1 MKTGYISAFWHI
13 LIVSLFINLSTFMAK
28 SAEPF
33 RNPDFAYPQTVEANA
48 EEMLKKADRQNGTE
62 AAVTRIRAMLELVRA
77 KTYIDPDQE
86 FSMPSFIAAQ
96 TEKIEPGTAG
106 KALTVLL
113 EAQSYSDI
121 YFDNS
126 WKYDKVD
133 APLRPFP
140 ADVSE
145 WSGDQF
151 RFRIDSLLTE
161 AVRIADAAP
170 AVPLAYFS
178 ACVTADKIA
187 LEYFPTVE
195 DFVRLKN
202 FQIRDLL
209 GRGESRAPLLAAET
223 ALKASKEGSPA
234 YFYWA
239 VEKNRLENNIS
250 GNDSLKELK
259 ALYSRWSDN
268 EAARFLLINLG
279 NNAYSYEV
287 EMPYEESDEST
298 AEAKAKA
305 ARDSL
310 ISEIKSSLE
319 RFPSWYGNNN
329 LRNQLAVLERS
340 HLIYYLPPM
349 VAPGVDFDV
358 KLKYSYATDIVLELY
373 PLPSPSDGLSP
384 ERIAKRGNPLQR
396 RSVRPDKTDGETTLR
411 FNISQP
417 GRYAIIGK
425 LDGVTMGYPMP
436 SVLVTPFVPFSV
448 NNLTKG
454 LTGTV
459 DFVTGAPLAG
469 VTVASNI
476 HTYRRNSGA
485 DKNTTLGNTGSNG
498 MLTFNNAESAQSNA
512 SRYLSYTY
520 KGRKYDFNKDIRSNP
535 YRNYGLKEYTTA
547 TVFTDRGL
555 YHPGDSIRWAVIAY
569 HVSKD
574 MAPDE
579 VLEQSTVTVILKDAN
594 YQTIDTVTV
603 KTDALGRANG
613 TFTIPKGQL
622 TGNYTLTAQ
631 PDGGNI
637 ASSRIMVSDFKLPTF
652 EVAIDKISRDVPEKG
667 DITLSGVATTYSG
680 MPVADAAVKLKLTG
694 AMRWRWFSPER
705 ELGRFEARTGVDG
718 RFSIIL
724 PSDTLSAKLN
734 YGRPYTDFIAEAV
747 VTSTANEAQSVSRSF
762 TTGKPYYLDATT
774 KTTVVDTSHPVAVS
788 FTATDADGKEG
799 AIAMRWALG
808 TVKNGK
814 LATTVA
820 TGSAIGGRTENL
832 DLSAVPAGEYCMQ
845 LMPDNSALADTT
857 MSSLTLTLYN
867 ESAGTMPS
875 SDNPLFLPQREYTI
889 DKDKT
894 EILIGIRS
902 PKAYLFCI
910 ESEGSSLIR
919 SYVKELKAGFHRLE
933 VGTKDRKKTLTLQ
946 LVTVKDGCSY
956 NESVDIKQPTPQQPE
971 IIAESF
977 RDKLVPGS
985 SETWRFRF
993 VDSDGKGIAGAAMM
1007 ATMYN
1012 RALDELSNFTWPTLG
1027 NIYPN
1032 RISSWIS
1039 MAGNAPSYFSVD
1051 SKIKTLKETSL
1062 QLPEWM
1068 FSGISN
1074 FRIRG
1079 TRMMK
1084 YAAAMPEAAN
1094 DALEESEMVTTES
1107 VTYDSAA
1114 GAVKEEAVEDMAAP
1128 LEEKSEAKDE
1138 NFDYRVSEVLQA
1150 LWNPSLTS
1158 DAEGNIDLTFVVP
1171 NAIGSWQLRAFAWSR
1186 DLRTASYMAQCIAN
1200 KPVMVQ
1206 SNLPRFLRQGDKA
1219 RVLATVFNNTDSVQ
1233 NITSVVEIFDV
1244 STGKTIDSTMSTASI
1259 AANGSTLV
1267 SADITAP
1274 VDAASIGYR
1283 VRVAAGNFS
1292 DGEQALIPV
1301 LSTAATVIESTEFYL
1316 NPDTKEPY
1324 VLTLPAADDA
1334 VRTLQY
1340 CQNPIWT
1347 IVKAMRGIHSGSTTS
1362 NGLSGELFSALA
1374 ARKIVGSNPDIAAA
1388 LRTWK
1393 DNPSENALKSML
1405 SKNED
1410 LKKLLLG
1417 ETPWV
1422 QMASDQTSRMEA
1434 LTELLEPDKAEA
1446 AIKATYSA
1454 LAKLQNRDGGFAW
1467 GPWRRESS
1475 VWATENVLT
1484 TIALA
1489 NSLDM
1494 NAMPTDK
1501 QPDLQAAFD
1510 YLQKE
1515 ATRADA
1521 PKTDSDFALIAA
1533 LMPQLK
1539 TNVAGT
1545 QLIRRTVAEIA
1556 SKWKKAALVTKAY
1569 DILILNANGRSAL
1582 AGNILESIRQFGV
1595 EKEGMGL
1602 CFPSVNDVRSY
1613 ATIIQAYAAMG
1624 APAKEIDAMRQWL
1637 IVRAQASDNLGA
1649 YNPDYVIAG
1658 ILMTGSDWT
1667 SVPVSDNVTVDG
1679 KALEI
1684 NSVERPTGYFSTVLP
1699 DSNGKA
1705 MTLSIATNGITP
1717 SYGSVVSVGKR
1728 VMTEVEARPGRDLSI
1743 EKRFLVLEKGEW
1755 KETRNFKAGQTVRVQ
1770 LVIKAKRD
1778 LQYVSIDD
1786 ERAATFEPVDQ
1797 LPGYVYDGSLAFYR
1811 ENLDASTRLFLGWL
1825 PKGTYHVTYDM
1836 TAAQAGSFSSGIA
1849 TLQSQYAPELT
1860 AHSGGCTVTVE

>member
-1 MKTGYISAFWHI
+1 MKTGYISAIWHI

-106 KALTVLL
+106 KALAVLL

-121 YFDNS
+121 YSDNS

-161 AVRIADAAP
+161 AVRIADTAP
-170 AVPLAYFS
+170 AVPLVDFS

-187 LEYFPTVE
+187 LEYFPTVA

-202 FQIRDLL
+202 FQIRGLL

-234 YFYWA
+234 YFYWT
-239 VEKNRLENNIS
+239 VEKIRLENNIS
-250 GNDSLKELK
+250 GNDSLKGLK

-279 NNAYSYEV
+279 NNLYSYV
-287 EMPYEESDEST
+287 REMPYEENEEVT

-310 ISEIKSSLE
+310 ISEIKTSLE
-319 RFPSWYGNNN
+319 RFPSWYGNNS

-340 HLIYYLPPM
+340 HLDYSLPRM

-358 KLKYSYATDIVLELY
+358 KVKYSFAKDIVLELY
-373 PLPSPSDGLSP
+373 PLPSDKNDISP
-384 ERIAKRGNPLQR
+384 ERLAKRGNPLQR
-396 RSVRPDKTDGETTLR
+396 QSVRSDKTDGETTLR
-411 FNISQP
+411 FNIAKP
-417 GRYAIIGK
+417 GLYAIIGK
-425 LDGVTMGYPMP
+425 LDGITMGYPMP

-459 DFVTGAPLAG
+459 DIVTGAPLAG

-476 HTYRRNSGA
+476 DTYRRNAGA
-485 DKNTTLGNTGSNG
+485 DKSSTLGNTGSNG
-498 MLTFNNAESAQSNA
+498 MLTFNNAEPTQSNT

-520 KGRKYDFNKDIRSNP
+520 KGRKYDFNKIISIHP
-535 YRNYGLKEYTTA
+535 FPISAFKEYQNA
-547 TVFTDRGL
+547 TIFTDRGL
-555 YHPGDSIRWAVIAY
+555 YHPGDSIRWAVVAY

-574 MAPDE
+574 MVPDE

-594 YQTIDTVTV
+594 YQAIDTVTV

-631 PDGGNI
+631 PDGGNM
-637 ASSRIMVSDFKLPTF
+637 SSYRIMVSDFKLPTF
-652 EVAIDKISRDVPEKG
+652 EVAIDKISRDVPAKG
-667 DITLSGVATTYSG
+667 DITLSGVATTFSG
-680 MPVADAAVKLKLTG
+680 MPVADAAVNLKLTG

-718 RFSIIL
+718 RFSIKL

-747 VTSTANEAQSVSRSF
+747 ITSTANEAQSVSRSF

-799 AIAMRWALG
+799 AIAMQWALHE
-808 TVKNGK
+808 VKDGK
-814 LATTVA
+814 LGSTVA
-820 TGSAIGGRTENL
+820 TGSAVGGRTENL
-832 DLSAVPAGEYCMQ
+832 DLTTLPAGEYSMK
-845 LMPDNSALADTT
+845 LIPDNAALADTT
-857 MSSLTLTLYN
+857 LSSLTLTLYN
-867 ESAGTMPS
+867 EKAGTMPLS
-875 SDNPLFLPQREYTI
+875 NNPLFLPQHEYTT

-910 ESEGSSLIR
+910 ESAGSSLIR
-919 SYVKELKAGFHRLE
+919 NYVKELKAGFHRLQID
-933 VGTKDRKKTLTLQ
+933 TKETQGYLTLQ
-946 LVTVKDGCSY
+946 LVTVKECRPYDETVS
-956 NESVDIKQPTPQQPE
+956 IKHPAPKQPE

-993 VDSDGKGIAGAAMM
+993 VDSDSKGIAEAAMM

-1012 RALDELSNFTWPTLG
+1012 RALDEIRGFTWPTFENLYS
-1027 NIYPN
+1027 ND
-1032 RISSWIS
+1032 ISSWID
-1039 MAGNAPSYFSVD
+1039 MFGNYPSNFSVNG
-1051 SKIKTLKETSL
+1051 KIKTLKESSL

-1084 YAAAMPEAAN
+1084 YAAAMPDEAN
-1094 DALEESEMVTTES
+1094 DTLNELMTAEST
-1107 VTYDSAA
+1107 AA
-1114 GAVKEEAVEDMAAP
+1114 GGITEEAEEAEDMAAP
-1128 LEEKSEAKDE
+1128 LEEKSEANNK
-1138 NFDYRVSEVLQA
+1138 NFDYRVAEVLQA

-1171 NAIGSWQLRAFAWSR
+1171 NAIGSWQLRAFAWSK

-1324 VLTLPAADDA
+1324 VLTLPAADGA

-1405 SKNED
+1405 SKNEE

-1434 LTELLEPDKAEA
+1434 LTELLDPDKAEA

-1489 NSLDM
+1489 NSLNM
-1494 NAMPTDK
+1494 NAIPTDK

-1521 PKTDSDFALIAA
+1521 PKTDPDFALIAA

-1545 QLIRRTVAEIA
+1545 QLIRRTVAEIT

-1684 NSVERPTGYFSTVLP
+1684 SSVERPTGYFSTVLP
-1699 DSNGKA
+1699 DSNGKP
-1705 MTLSIATNGITP
+1705 MTLSIATNGINP

-1743 EKRFLVLEKGEW
+1743 EKRFLVLDKGEW

-1797 LPGYVYDGSLAFYR
+1797 LPGYVYDGTLAFYR

>member
-1 MKTGYISAFWHI
+1 MKTGYISAIWHI
-13 LIVSLFINLSTFMAK
+13 LIVSLFISLSALMAK

-33 RNPDFAYPQTVEANA
+33 KNPDFAYPQTVEANA
-48 EEMLKKADRQNGTE
+48 EEMLKKADRQSGTE

-77 KTYIDPDQE
+77 KTYIDPEQE

-96 TEKIEPGTAG
+96 TERIEPGTAG
-106 KALTVLL
+106 KALAVLL

-121 YFDNS
+121 YSDNS

-170 AVPLAYFS
+170 SVPLADFS

-187 LEYFPTVE
+187 LEYFPTVA

-209 GRGESRAPLLAAET
+209 GRGESRAPLFAAET

-234 YFYWA
+234 YFYWT

-250 GNDSLKELK
+250 GNDSLKGLK

-279 NNAYSYEV
+279 NNLYSYV
-287 EMPYEESDEST
+287 REMPYEENEEVT

-310 ISEIKSSLE
+310 ISEIKTSLE
-319 RFPSWYGNNN
+319 RFPSWYGNNS

-340 HLIYYLPPM
+340 HLDYSLPRM

-358 KLKYSYATDIVLELY
+358 RVKYSFAKDIVLELY
-373 PLPSPSDGLSP
+373 PLPSGKNNISP
-384 ERIAKRGNPLQR
+384 ERLAKRGNPLQR
-396 RSVRPDKTDGETTLR
+396 QSVRPDKTDGETTLR
-411 FNISQP
+411 FNIAKP
-417 GRYAIIGK
+417 GLYAIVGK
-425 LDGVTMGYPMP
+425 LDGVTVGNSEA

-459 DFVTGAPLAG
+459 DFITGAPLAG
-469 VTVASNI
+469 VTAASNI
-476 HTYRRNSGA
+476 DTYRHGTSVVNSSI
-485 DKNTTLGNTGSNG
+485 LGNTGSNG
-498 MLTFNNAESAQSNA
+498 MLVYDNSGVLDRSA

-520 KGRKYDFNKDIRSNP
+520 KGQKYDFEENISSNP
-535 YRNYGLKEYTTA
+535 YIGPRFNEHINA
-547 TVFTDRGL
+547 TIFTDRGL
-555 YHPGDSIRWAVIAY
+555 YHPGDSIRWAVVAY

-574 MAPDE
+574 MVPDE

-594 YQTIDTVTV
+594 YQAIDTVTV

-631 PDGGNI
+631 PEGGYI
-637 ASSRIMVSDFKLPTF
+637 ASSRVMVSDFKLPTF
-652 EVAIDKISRDVPEKG
+652 EVAIDKISRDVPAKG
-667 DITLSGVATTYSG
+667 DITLSGIATTYSG
-680 MPVADAAVKLKLTG
+680 MPVADAAVNLKLTG

-747 VTSTANEAQSVSRSF
+747 ITSTANEAQSVSRSF

-799 AIAMRWALG
+799 AIAIRWALG

-814 LATTVA
+814 MDSTVA
-820 TGSAIGGRTENL
+820 TGSAVGGRTENL
-832 DLSAVPAGEYCMQ
+832 DLSAVPAGEYYMQ
-845 LMPDNSALADTT
+845 LIPDNAALADTT
-857 MSSLTLTLYN
+857 LTPLMLTLYN
-867 ESAGTMPS
+867 EKAGTMPP
-875 SDNPLFLPQREYTI
+875 SDNPLFLPQREYTT

-894 EILIGIRS
+894 EILIGIRN
-902 PKAYLFCI
+902 PKVYLFCI
-910 ESEGSSLIR
+910 ESAGSSLIR
-919 SYVKELKAGFHRLE
+919 NYVKELKAGFHRLQID
-933 VGTKDRKKTLTLQ
+933 TKEIQGHLTLQ
-946 LVTVKDGCSY
+946 LVTVKDGCLY
-956 NESVDIKQPTPQQPE
+956 NETVDIKRPAPKRPE

-993 VDSDGKGIAGAAMM
+993 VDSDGKGIAEAAMM

-1012 RALDELSNFTWPTLG
+1012 RALDELRNFTWPSFRTVT
-1027 NIYPN
+1027 NES
-1032 RISSWIS
+1032 SSWIS
-1039 MAGNAPSYFSVD
+1039 RPRDFRSSGYVT

-1062 QLPEWM
+1062 QLPEWK
-1068 FSGISN
+1068 FDVISN

-1084 YAAAMPEAAN
+1084 NAAMPEAAN
-1094 DALEESEMVTTES
+1094 DALEESGMMKTEA
-1107 VTYDSAA
+1107 VAYGIAT
-1114 GAVKEEAVEDMAAP
+1114 GATATEEAEDMAAP
-1128 LEEKSEAKDE
+1128 LEEKSEANNE
-1138 NFDYRVSEVLQA
+1138 NFDYRVAEVLQA
-1150 LWNPSLTS
+1150 LWNPSLIS
-1158 DAEGNIDLTFVVP
+1158 DTEGNIDLTFVVP
-1171 NAIGSWQLRAFAWSR
+1171 NAIGSWQLRAFAWSK

-1206 SNLPRFLRQGDKA
+1206 PNLPRFLRQGDKA

-1233 NITSVVEIFDV
+1233 NITSVVETFDV
-1244 STGKTIDSTMSTASI
+1244 GTGKTIDSTMSTASI

-1374 ARKIVGSNPDIAAA
+1374 ARKIVASNPDIAAA

-1434 LTELLEPDKAEA
+1434 LTELLDPDKAEA

-1489 NSLDM
+1489 TSLNM

-1728 VMTEVEARPGRDLSI
+1728 VMTEIEARPGRDLSI